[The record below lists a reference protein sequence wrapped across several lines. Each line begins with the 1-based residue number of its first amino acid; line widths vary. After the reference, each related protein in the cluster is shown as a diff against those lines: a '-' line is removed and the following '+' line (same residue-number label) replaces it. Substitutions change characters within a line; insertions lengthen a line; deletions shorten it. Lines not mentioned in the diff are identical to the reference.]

1 MLGEPSANSS
11 GDRKDEI
18 LIDSWPQVRTTQTHL
33 HPTCQGC
40 EKKRKK
46 NPMFWNVQSRN
57 EHLGTDGGEKNV

>member
-46 NPMFWNVQSRN
+46 ILCFGMYNQEMNI
-57 EHLGTDGGEKNV
+57 